1 MGYFI
6 VCVIAASVLLA
17 LAFYAYGPV
26 VVGNAFRSVYR
37 EIKHVVGTIARRGW
51 RPLLPWVFIFVAGG
65 IGWRVVSGLP
75 LTVDVVQLVGVLGP
89 LVLPTVLGQWTRS
102 IEARAGVA
110 NGGGIVNNDALQAS
124 A

>member
-17 LAFYAYGPV
+17 LAFYAYGPE
-26 VVGNAFRSVYR
+26 VVGKAARAFYR
-37 EIKHVVGTIARRGW
+37 ELKHVVGTIARRGW
-51 RPLLPWVFIFVAGG
+51 RPLLPWIFIFVAGG

-89 LVLPTVLGQWTRS
+89 LVIPTVLGQWTRS
-102 IEARAGVA
+102 IETRAGVA
-110 NGGGIVNNDALQAS
+110 NSGGIVNNAALA
-124 A
+124 